1 MRLGVVDGR
10 VVEARR
16 IAVTGIGALSCCG
29 VGAEALFSGLLE
41 GRFSDDRFVPNFD
54 PTDFFGPKEV
64 RRVDRF
70 AQLSL
75 AAAVEAI
82 EDAGLGAVDP
92 ETSGVIFGT
101 GIGGMTTL
109 TAQAA
114 VLAEKGAKRVSPFL
128 APMMMPNAGAAQIAM
143 RYGFQGPAETI
154 TTACAAGTHSIG
166 AAARLI
172 ASGRLDVVITGGGE
186 SVMDPLTFAG
196 FANMTALSS
205 TGLSRPF
212 DVDRDGFVMSEGAGA
227 VVLESFEHAQ
237 ARGARI
243 YAELLGAAST
253 ADAFHITAPR
263 SDGAGARRCMEL
275 ALEDAGLLPSDIGHI
290 NAHGT
295 STPLNDLA
303 ESEAIMSVFG
313 PTSPPVTSA
322 KGVTGHSLGA
332 AGAIE
337 AVASIM
343 TIEQAIIPP
352 TIGLENVD
360 PAITIDVVADQPRP
374 LATPIVLSNSFGF
387 GGHNGSII
395 VGRRPER

>member
-1 MRLGVVDGR
+1 MLLGVVEGTPIEGR
-10 VVEARR
+10 RVA
-16 IAVTGIGALSCCG
+16 ITGIGAISCCG
-29 VGAEALFSGLLE
+29 VGADALFSGLLE
-41 GRFSDDRFVPNFD
+41 GRFSEDRSIQDFD
-54 PTDFFGPKEV
+54 ASAFFGPKEV

-75 AAAVEAI
+75 GAAVEAF
-82 EDAGLGAVDP
+82 EDSGLDASDP
-92 ETSGVIFGT
+92 ERSGVIFGT

-143 RYGFQGPAETI
+143 RFGFQGPAETI

-172 ASGRLDVVITGGGE
+172 SSGRLDVVITGGGE

-196 FANMTALSS
+196 FTNMTALSS
-205 TGLSRPF
+205 SGTSRPF

-227 VVLESFEHAQ
+227 LVLEDYEHAVG
-237 ARGARI
+237 RGARI
-243 YAELLGAAST
+243 YGEILGAAST

-275 ALEDAGLLPSDIGHI
+275 ALLDADLAPDAVGHI

-303 ESEAIMSVFG
+303 ESEAIVTVFG
-313 PTSPPVTSA
+313 AEGPPVTSA

-332 AGAIE
+332 AGALE
-337 AVASIM
+337 AVASVI
-343 TIEQAIIPP
+343 TIDRGLIPP
-352 TIGLENVD
+352 THGLKNLD
-360 PAITIDVVADQPRP
+360 PAISIDVVMGEPRALELP
-374 LATPIVLSNSFGF
+374 VVLSNSFGF
-387 GGHNGSII
+387 GGHNGSLII
-395 VGRRPER
+395 GRR

>member
-1 MRLGVVDGR
+1 
-10 VVEARR
+10 
-16 IAVTGIGALSCCG
+16 
-29 VGAEALFSGLLE
+29 
-41 GRFSDDRFVPNFD
+41 
-54 PTDFFGPKEV
+54 
-64 RRVDRF
+64 
-70 AQLSL
+70 
-75 AAAVEAI
+75 
-82 EDAGLGAVDP
+82 
-92 ETSGVIFGT
+92 
-101 GIGGMTTL
+101 
-109 TAQAA
+109 
-114 VLAEKGAKRVSPFL
+114 
-128 APMMMPNAGAAQIAM
+128 M

-227 VVLESFEHAQ
+227 LVLESFEHAQ

-275 ALEDAGLLPSDIGHI
+275 ALEDAGLLPGDIGHI

-343 TIEQAIIPP
+343 TIDQAIIPP

-387 GGHNGSII
+387 GGHNGSIV

>member
-1 MRLGVVDGR
+1 MLLGVVEGTPIEGR
-10 VVEARR
+10 RVA
-16 IAVTGIGALSCCG
+16 ITGIGAISCCG
-29 VGAEALFSGLLE
+29 VGADALFSGLLE
-41 GRFSDDRFVPNFD
+41 GRFSEDRSIQDFD
-54 PTDFFGPKEV
+54 ASAFFGPKEV

-75 AAAVEAI
+75 GAAVEAF
-82 EDAGLGAVDP
+82 EDSGLDASDP
-92 ETSGVIFGT
+92 ERSGVIFGT

-143 RYGFQGPAETI
+143 RFGFQGPAETI

-172 ASGRLDVVITGGGE
+172 SSGRLDVVITGGGE

-196 FANMTALSS
+196 FTNMTALSS
-205 TGLSRPF
+205 SGTSRPF
-212 DVDRDGFVMSEGAGA
+212 DIDRDGFVMSEGAGA
-227 VVLESFEHAQ
+227 LVLEDYEHAVG
-237 ARGARI
+237 RGARI
-243 YAELLGAAST
+243 YGEILGAAST

-275 ALEDAGLLPSDIGHI
+275 ALLDADLTPDAVGHI

-303 ESEAIMSVFG
+303 ESEAIVTVFG
-313 PTSPPVTSA
+313 AEGPPVTSA

-332 AGAIE
+332 AGALE
-337 AVASIM
+337 AVASVI
-343 TIEQAIIPP
+343 TIERGLIPP
-352 TIGLENVD
+352 THGLQNLD
-360 PAITIDVVADQPRP
+360 PAISIDVVMGEPRALELP
-374 LATPIVLSNSFGF
+374 VVLSNSFGF
-387 GGHNGSII
+387 GGHNGSLII
-395 VGRRPER
+395 GRR